1 MFFLGNFYETER
13 LLILWF
19 ALALCKGLLSLF
31 WERRGIF
38 WDIHFPVLS
47 IAKDIKDLSKPYV
60 LEALFD
66 KKQIAVYKKILRLCP
81 IKKIE
86 FMVSFYELWCG
97 CVIFL
102 AALELLGAYRSKNFE
117 FHLRWEFDQIKE
129 FFFFMWLNFIAR
141 MSTPIWTLYFFPN
154 NRIPEV
160 LHVTFLA
167 VAYAFVDSFEMYTK
181 QSNGKYKVKIPI
193 WGLVLAPTSVLLP
206 TLFLQQTL
214 YLIFS

>member
-1 MFFLGNFYETER
+1 
-13 LLILWF
+13 
-19 ALALCKGLLSLF
+19 
-31 WERRGIF
+31 
-38 WDIHFPVLS
+38 
-47 IAKDIKDLSKPYV
+47 
-60 LEALFD
+60 
-66 KKQIAVYKKILRLCP
+66 
-81 IKKIE
+81 
-86 FMVSFYELWCG
+86 
-97 CVIFL
+97 
-102 AALELLGAYRSKNFE
+102 
-117 FHLRWEFDQIKE
+117 
-129 FFFFMWLNFIAR
+129 MWLNFIAR
-141 MSTPIWTLYFFPN
+141 MSTPTWTLYFFPN